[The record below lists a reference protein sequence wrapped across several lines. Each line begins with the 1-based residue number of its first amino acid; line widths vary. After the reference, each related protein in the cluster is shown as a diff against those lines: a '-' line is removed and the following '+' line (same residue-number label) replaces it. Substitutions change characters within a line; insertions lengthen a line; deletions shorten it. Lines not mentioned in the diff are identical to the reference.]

1 MARRLISLDD
11 EEFITDEIVT
21 VGCRRLRVQVR
32 RPRRPVGPPLLVIN
46 GIGAALDLLDPFVD
60 ALSGDREIIRFDPP
74 GIGGSPDS
82 LLPYHVTT
90 FAPVVG
96 DLVARLGHDRV
107 DVLGYS
113 WGGTLAQQL
122 AIVRPKQVR
131 RLVLVATT
139 TGALAVPA
147 SPRVLRRLLDPRW
160 PRDPATAQSVAAA
173 IYGGTVRTHPERA
186 EATLTGI
193 ARSVHR
199 SRRGYA
205 LQLTATVGWTSL
217 PLLRA
222 IRART
227 LVIAGDDDPIIPS
240 FNATILSRGIPD
252 ARLHRHPGGHL
263 AIITEAP
270 ELAAA
275 VAGFLSEPEPWSAAR
290 ARTRSQPWSPGGIDS

>member
-1 MARRLISLDD
+1 MARRVISLDAEGPTVID
-11 EEFITDEIVT
+11 EVMS

-32 RPRRPVGPPLLVIN
+32 RPRRPVDPPLLVIN

-60 ALSGDREIIRFDPP
+60 ALPDDREIVRFDPP
-74 GIGGSPDS
+74 GIGGSPAT
-82 LLPYHVTT
+82 LLPYHTTT

-96 DLVARLGHDRV
+96 DLVTKLGHDHV

-113 WGGTLAQQL
+113 WGGVLAQQL

-186 EATLTGI
+186 AVTLTGI
-193 ARSVHR
+193 AKSVHR

-205 LQLTATVGWTSL
+205 LQLAATVGWTSL
-217 PLLRA
+217 PLLRL

-227 LVIAGDDDPIIPS
+227 LVIAGADDPIIPS
-240 FNATILSRGIPD
+240 FNATILSRGIAD
-252 ARLHRHPGGHL
+252 ARVHRHPGGHL
-263 AIITEAP
+263 AIITEAQ

-275 VAGFLSEPEPWSAAR
+275 VDDFLTEPEPWSAAG
-290 ARTRSQPWSPGGIDS
+290 TRRG